1 MSVYMP
7 LSPSKRR
14 PLGAVFL
21 TSFSV
26 PCFQVT
32 PALAQMADDLDLQ
45 LTLLHAFDPEK
56 ERRGEVEAKLRS
68 FFPEADAFSGC
79 RRVVCEGRVGDAV
92 SRLAA
97 EQSVDLLIAPPSD
110 PLGLPSIAP
119 SLRAGLLTQVDTL
132 LWTAG
137 PSVPSLKLR
146 RRPRHIACWLDFD
159 TQEACYVAALRAAA
173 QYAEATEAQL
183 HLLYVVP
190 DVHEGSLRGPSAPLH
205 AGEVW
210 DALRAHLPSGLAR
223 PEIHVSPG
231 GFRPVAD
238 LVRRCDADLLV
249 MGSEQAVLSGWLGP
263 RMNPLISQAM
273 CPVLCVGPTAARVQ
287 LARRRPLHLPQALS
301 A

>member
-1 MSVYMP
+1 MSLYMP
-7 LSPSKRR
+7 RSKRR
-14 PLGAVFL
+14 SLSAVFL

-32 PALAQMADDLDLQ
+32 PALAQMADDLDMQ

-68 FFPEADAFSGC
+68 FFPEADSFAGC
-79 RRVVCEGRVGDAV
+79 RRVVCEGRVIDAV
-92 SRLAA
+92 NRLAA
-97 EQSVDLLIAPPSD
+97 EQPIDLLIAPPSD

-119 SLRAGLLTQVDTL
+119 SLRAQLLTQVGSL

-137 PSVPSLKLR
+137 PGVLPNKLR
-146 RRPRHIACWLDFD
+146 RRPRHVACWLDFD
-159 TQEACYVAALRAAA
+159 TQEACYLSALRTAV
-173 QYAEATEAQL
+173 QYAEAAEAQL

-190 DVHEGSLRGPSAPLH
+190 DVFEGSLRGPSVPLH

-210 DALRAHLPSGLAR
+210 ESLRAHLPSGLAR

-231 GFRPVAD
+231 GFRPIVE
-238 LVRRCDADLLV
+238 LLRRCDADLLV
-249 MGSEQAVLSGWLGP
+249 IGSEQAVLSGWLGQ
-263 RMNPLISQAM
+263 RMNPLISQAL
-273 CPVLCVGPTAARVQ
+273 CPVLCVGRAVSGVQ
-287 LARRRPLHLPQALS
+287 LARRPVKLPVALS